1 MNKAR
6 LLRNFMSVPL
16 LMITTLVLPGNAI
29 ADYATSCAGCHSTLA
44 FSNKKGTTATK
55 IQAAINNDT
64 GGMGTP
70 SLKALTPTEVAAIAK
85 QLGAAVVCAAPIQ
98 VRNAT
103 TNTCVAAP
111 AVVCKLPLVRN
122 AATNTCMATLSG
134 TVGLATSG
142 AAKTDVYTVTC
153 ATGTSDL
160 AVSVI
165 DLPAVKAPL
174 VSIQVTKGVPS
185 TGLSTDTV
193 DGDTKYSALVKLAKG
208 AGIYTMKINKSASSV
223 IGAEAYKAQFSCR
236 NAKGVMTGTKWLIK
250 QNQ

>member
-16 LMITTLVLPGNAI
+16 LMITTLVLPENAI
-29 ADYATSCAGCHSTLA
+29 ADYATSCAGCHSALA
-44 FSNKKGTTATK
+44 LSNKKGTTATK
-55 IQAAINNDT
+55 IQTAINNDS
-64 GGMGTP
+64 GGMGY
-70 SLKALTPTEVAAIAK
+70 LKTLTPTEVAAIAK
-85 QLGAAVVCAAPIQ
+85 QLGAAVVCAAPLQ

-122 AATNTCMATLSG
+122 AAINTCMATLSG

-185 TGLSTDTV
+185 TGLSTDAK
-193 DGDTKYSALVKLAKG
+193 DGDANYSPLVKLAKG
-208 AGIYTMKINKSASSV
+208 AGVYTMKVNKSASSV